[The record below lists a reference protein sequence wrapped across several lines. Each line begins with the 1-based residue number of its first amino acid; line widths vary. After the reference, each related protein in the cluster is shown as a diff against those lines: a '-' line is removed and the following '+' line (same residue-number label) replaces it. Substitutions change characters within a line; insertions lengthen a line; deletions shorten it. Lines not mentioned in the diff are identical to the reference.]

1 MSKAEVRQLLKGT
14 AGSEKMKRRKV
25 LKMKEVADRVT
36 SKDDEGNGG
45 EDVEGEEDLS
55 ENH

>member
-55 ENH
+55 EIY